1 MLNWPAQIDQMTSN
15 GSYTEALSLLE
26 SVEDL
31 FLPDKPNQRQKLQG
45 LVGVQQFFKGKYDEA
60 IDAFIALDT
69 NPAKV
74 VSLYEKEVS
83 GKLYREPDKREEVFG
98 GRTEEVVKSQK
109 EEAEAETPTT
119 AGHWR
124 FGSIRGKKEDDTA
137 SIRST
142 TSRKPHARQNSVAS
156 SVEKTEDASD
166 PKRAVEVL
174 LRYLTDRRQKV
185 NKALTNLRS
194 SVRPT
199 PSMSIGPASAEE
211 LLALPDGSM
220 TKLTPQELHR
230 VAQIVDTALFKCYL
244 AIRPSLLGSLCR
256 LDNWCEVEEV
266 EELLTNAKVNRFSLL
281 IYGKLTVLPSAFESY
296 WISTMA
302 RTTMRRHSSY
312 SSGKLFCAK
321 LERA

>member
-31 FLPDKPNQRQKLQG
+31 FLPDKPAQRKKLQG

-60 IDAFIALDT
+60 IDAFISLDV

-83 GKLYREPDKREEVFG
+83 GKLYREADRREEVFG
-98 GRTEEVVKSQK
+98 GRSAEVVRNQKEDKEEVD
-109 EEAEAETPTT
+109 TPVT

-137 SIRST
+137 SIRSA
-142 TSRKPHARQNSVAS
+142 TSKKPHARQNSVAS
-156 SVEKTEDASD
+156 SVDKTEDQPD
-166 PKRAVEVL
+166 TKRAVEVL

-185 NKALTNLRS
+185 NKALANLRS
-194 SVRPT
+194 SIRPT
-199 PSMSIGPASAEE
+199 PSMSIGSATAEE
-211 LLALPDGSM
+211 LLSLPDGSM
-220 TKLTPQELHR
+220 TKLTSQELQR

-266 EELLTNAKVNRFSLL
+266 EELLTNAKVDLGDSIKAALTFSF
-281 IYGKLTVLPSAFESY
+281 SAIESFL
-296 WISTMA
+296 ISTTA
-302 RTTMRRHSSY
+302 RMITRRRSS
-312 SSGKLFCAK
+312 C
-321 LERA
+321 